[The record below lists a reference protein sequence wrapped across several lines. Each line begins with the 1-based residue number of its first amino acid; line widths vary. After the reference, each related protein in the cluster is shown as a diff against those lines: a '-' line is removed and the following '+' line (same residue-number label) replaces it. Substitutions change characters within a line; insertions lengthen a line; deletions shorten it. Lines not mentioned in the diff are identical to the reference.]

1 MEEQEEY
8 VLPANPVYVR
18 WVSNAQGCSVNV
30 PVEWIGTPVG
40 AVFEGNLKGKKVV
53 EEV

>member
-1 MEEQEEY
+1 M
-8 VLPANPVYVR
+8 LPANPVYVR